1 MADAKCTSS
10 TQVSVPQQ
18 KYSDDGEPILAE
30 GFCCRSGVHAEVCFC
45 NILLFALSF
54 VLIVPI
60 IIFPYLCFI
69 AIYCGRRAAL
79 SWRLYLTPSGIHHTK
94 VAMSPCCY
102 KKIFIPLTDI
112 THVNGCDA
120 DNTIT
125 IAYRGYKILVVRFV
139 DNASM
144 FTEAVK
150 QQLSART

>member
-1 MADAKCTSS
+1 MADVKCTSS

-30 GFCCRSGVHAEVCFC
+30 GICCRGGVFADVC
-45 NILLFALSF
+45 IILFALF
-54 VLIVPI
+54 FILTVPI
-60 IIFPYLCFI
+60 CFPFLCFI
-69 AIYCGRRAAL
+69 PIYCGRRAAL

-94 VAMSPCCY
+94 AGLTSPCCY

-112 THVNGCDA
+112 ISVTGNDA
-120 DNTIT
+120 GNEIT
-125 IAYRGYKILVVRFV
+125 IAYRDYKILVVTYV

-150 QQLSART
+150 QQVSART

>member
-30 GFCCRSGVHAEVCFC
+30 GFCSRSEVHAEVWFY
-45 NILLFALSF
+45 NIVLFSLSC
-54 VLIVPI
+54 VLMVPI
-60 IIFPYLCFI
+60 IIFPFLCFI

-79 SWRLYLTPSGIHHTK
+79 SWRLYLTPSGIHHTE
-94 VAMSPCCY
+94 VALSPCCY

-112 THVNGCDA
+112 IRINGCDA

-125 IAYRGYKILVVRFV
+125 IVYRGGNILMVTNV